1 MTAFVARHLLT
12 HEEERML
19 ARAVEAGVLAEELL
33 KGKVTDDRLV
43 QLAVA
48 GRAAHE
54 RLVLSNVG
62 LVYQFATQAAR
73 RLGLPLDELV
83 QEGMVGLLEAVRRY
97 EYRREWRFSTIA
109 AHWIRR
115 RIREASA
122 SRCGQLELGASPAKR
137 LHRVRQV
144 AVRLEE
150 RLGRPAPLAEVA
162 AEAGVS
168 ERAVGLLLGYRS
180 PGPLEGADGR
190 PLDVAERSDFQPHDA
205 AYSQARSLLG
215 ALRGR
220 RRQVLAMRY
229 GLGADE
235 PMTPA
240 EVALALGIS
249 ASTVRRVELAALD
262 ELRSL
267 ARAQANDF
275 AA

>member
-1 MTAFVARHLLT
+1 MTALVARHLLT

-33 KGKVTDDRLV
+33 SGSGPDDRLV
-43 QLAVA
+43 QLAGA

-62 LVYQFATQAAR
+62 LVYQFATEAAR

-137 LHRVRQV
+137 LHRVRRV

-150 RLGRPAPLAEVA
+150 RLGRPARVAEVA

-168 ERAVGLLLGYRS
+168 ERAVGLLLGYQR
-180 PGPLEGADGR
+180 PGPLEAADGR
-190 PLDVAERSDFQPHDA
+190 PMEVAERSDPQPNDS

-220 RRQVLAMRY
+220 QRRVLAMRY
-229 GLGADE
+229 GLGGGE

-240 EVALALGIS
+240 QVALALRIS
-249 ASTVRRVELAALD
+249 VSTVRRVELTAID

-267 ARAQANDF
+267 ARAGADDF